1 MVKLDDKVQV
11 VVIDFD
17 DERKRISLG
26 MKQLTAHP
34 WESATSNLEAGSII
48 EGKVVTVAD
57 YGAFLEIAPGVEGL
71 IHVSEMSWSQ
81 HLRSPQD
88 FIKQGETVKAVI
100 LSIDKEERKMSLG
113 IKQLTP
119 DPWQDI
125 TTRFPV
131 NSRHMG
137 KVRNLTNFGLFV
149 ELGEGVDGLVH
160 INDLSWT
167 KKFSHPAEFTKRDE
181 VMEVVVLEI
190 DTANRRLS
198 LGHKQLTDDPWNT
211 LELVFS
217 VGSVHRGHITQLGE
231 KVATVALSYGVDG
244 VVFKKGMLTEQG
256 KSLPVDVDADF
267 KVIEFSRDARRI
279 VLSHTETWK
288 DKKEAGQASEDNEVA
303 QYQAKAMV
311 AAQEE
316 KGSLSGSGI
325 LAGLRDQILE
335 DEKRSLVKVEKKTS
349 SKKKEVSK
357 VAESEQADSGTSVMS
372 SSDDAKESKAK
383 GTAEADAA
391 EESAG

>member
-1 MVKLDDKVQV
+1 V
-11 VVIDFD
+11 
-17 DERKRISLG
+17 
-26 MKQLTAHP
+26 
-34 WESATSNLEAGSII
+34 
-48 EGKVVTVAD
+48 
-57 YGAFLEIAPGVEGL
+57 
-71 IHVSEMSWSQ
+71 
-81 HLRSPQD
+81 
-88 FIKQGETVKAVI
+88 
-100 LSIDKEERKMSLG
+100 
-113 IKQLTP
+113 
-119 DPWQDI
+119 
-125 TTRFPV
+125 
-131 NSRHMG
+131 G
-137 KVRNLTNFGLFV
+137 KVRNLIMFGLYV
-149 ELGEGVDGLVH
+149 ELGEGVDGLVQ